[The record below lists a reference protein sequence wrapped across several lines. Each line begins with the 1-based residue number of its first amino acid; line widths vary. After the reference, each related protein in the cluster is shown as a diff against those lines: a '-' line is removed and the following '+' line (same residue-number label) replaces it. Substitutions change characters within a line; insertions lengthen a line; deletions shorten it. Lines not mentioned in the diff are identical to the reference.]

1 MKNIFDLAC
10 FLLFYCFIF
19 SMLSVFLMGLFCIG
33 AYYVFF
39 YYEQSVSVS
48 VAILI
53 FCIKFCFFS

>member
-10 FLLFYCFIF
+10 FLLFLLFHFFYAICF
-19 SMLSVFLMGLFCIG
+19 LDGTFLHWCLLCL
-33 AYYVFF
+33 F

>member
-39 YYEQSVSVS
+39 ITSNLLAFLLLS
-48 VAILI
+48 
-53 FCIKFCFFS
+53 